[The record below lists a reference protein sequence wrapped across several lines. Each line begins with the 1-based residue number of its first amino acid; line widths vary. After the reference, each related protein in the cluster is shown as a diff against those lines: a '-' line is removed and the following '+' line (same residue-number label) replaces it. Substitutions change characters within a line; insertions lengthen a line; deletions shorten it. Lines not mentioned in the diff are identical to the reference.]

1 MNHSMLQFD
10 LSDRLRKSMTVAGL
24 SVQDMADY
32 MDASR
37 NTVSRWINGAREPKL
52 STLRLWAMR
61 TGVPLEWI
69 VSGEITEKSPSPSG
83 DGLPIESLH
92 TESNRRPFHYNEDTS
107 NVHELRPA
115 RRELA
120 ASA

>member
-1 MNHSMLQFD
+1 MLQFD

-52 STLRLWAMR
+52 STLRLWALR

-69 VSGEITEKSPSPSG
+69 VNGVITEESPSPDG
-83 DGLPIESLH
+83 DGLPWGVRAKGLE
-92 TESNRRPFHYNEDTS
+92 PPTS
-107 NVHELRPA
+107 
-115 RRELA
+115 
-120 ASA
+120 